1 MELFV
6 VLLLA
11 SLASTSL
18 AILDEPE
25 GEIHSETQPADASA
39 QVTPSSHP
47 KKDHVSDEDLFKESF
62 ISKEELVSKENVV
75 KRAKSQKPMPQE
87 DNFKNVKLQLEET
100 TERAPRAATTSEGK
114 LSKLGHKV
122 RKNLDKASKGIM
134 NYLKNLIPSA
144 NDVKR
149 P

>member
-1 MELFV
+1 MECFM

-18 AILDEPE
+18 AVLDEPE
-25 GEIHSETQPADASA
+25 GKIHSETQPADASA

-47 KKDHVSDEDLFKESF
+47 KKDHVSDEDLSKESF
-62 ISKEELVSKENVV
+62 ISKEELVSKENAV

-144 NDVKR
+144 NDAKR